1 MVEWPGIAPGSH
13 PGIIYLSTSIHLFK
27 HRNGFLSILDKLS
40 IMAGNKNNPSVRQI
54 QAKKMYQGKE
64 MKPCLYDGRAVG
76 KGKYMAGTIDGE
88 IILDLNGKPM
98 PYRTIPVDIV

>member
-1 MVEWPGIAPGSH
+1 
-13 PGIIYLSTSIHLFK
+13 
-27 HRNGFLSILDKLS
+27 
-40 IMAGNKNNPSVRQI
+40 
-54 QAKKMYQGKE
+54 MYQGKE